1 MNKLNFNTIFNI
13 NVITPAFT
21 LFMNMILETFYE
33 CFPVETIKIS
43 YKNRNPWINQKL
55 KNEIKSNKKLF
66 IHTYKQVHSV
76 YKSKCSKVF
85 TYIQTK

>member
-13 NVITPAFT
+13 NGITPAFT

-33 CFPVETIKIS
+33 CFPVESIKIS

-55 KNEIKSNKKLF
+55 KNEIKVRDNLFLLYKNKP
-66 IHTYKQVHSV
+66 TQTNRDNYK
-76 YKSKCSKVF
+76 K
-85 TYIQTK
+85 I